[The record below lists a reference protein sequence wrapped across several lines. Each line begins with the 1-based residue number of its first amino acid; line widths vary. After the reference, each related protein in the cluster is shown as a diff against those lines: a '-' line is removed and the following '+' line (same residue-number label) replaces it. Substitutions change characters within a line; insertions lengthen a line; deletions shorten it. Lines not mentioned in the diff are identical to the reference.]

1 MEIMQKQVNI
11 VVSERI
17 RIPTAPLPPML
28 KKRLTERLIFTN
40 PEYEF
45 RQSRGEWLGNVPP
58 QIHCLYEQRQNYFI
72 PRGFLHQLL
81 DLCQQFN
88 VNYRMIDRQRTV
100 EQVEFEFHGVLK
112 DYQELAYEDMISR
125 DHGTLVGDAKS
136 GKTVIALYLISR
148 RQQPTIIV
156 VPNVVL
162 LSHWKEKL
170 VRFLNVSS
178 KEIGTIGKGMFKIG
192 PRVTVAHVSALYRRV
207 REVRDKV
214 GHLVVDECHRTPS
227 RTFTQVVSNF
237 DCRYLL
243 GLSSSSQRRDR
254 LSRLIYYYLGDI
266 LHQIDSRKATAIR
279 AIFQADVVVRETE
292 FDYPYESSEDY
303 SEMLEALAR
312 DQERNRLIANDI
324 SREMHEGG
332 GPLLVLTQDEE
343 QDSALKK
350 MLDEKG
356 ISTISLDLSTIAEV
370 KSNLDE
376 VLESKEIRVVLA
388 NRQLFQKMDPE
399 TNFEALFLTTPI
411 NFRGEVIRWLQRVL
425 RRDGGRPP
433 MKVYDYV
440 DSKISILD
448 NFFRMRSY
456 AYGLR
461 LPRPSP
467 PE

>member
-266 LHQIDSRKATAIR
+266 LHQIDSRKATEIR

-376 VLESKEIRVVLA
+376 VLESKEIQVVLA

>member
-266 LHQIDSRKATAIR
+266 LHQIDSRKATEIR